1 MMRDAEKRMA
11 RKARR
16 DAGNEAVLI
25 WALLGSFASIGL
37 IIADPRRLFGGFDL
51 PQWALLGFALSALVA
66 YLWYLYAR
74 HDIERAR
81 MDYNDIMKDKKAAQ
95 HAAHIA
101 TLKQPNS

>member
-1 MMRDAEKRMA
+1 MRDAEKRLA

-37 IIADPRRLFGGFDL
+37 IIADPRRLFGGFGL
-51 PQWALLGFALSALVA
+51 PQWALLGFTLSAIVS

-74 HDIERAR
+74 KDIAQAQ
-81 MDYNDIMKDKKAAQ
+81 MDYNDIMKDKKAAMREE
-95 HAAHIA
+95 HLK
-101 TLKQPNS
+101 TLKQRNL

>member
-1 MMRDAEKRMA
+1 MRDAEKRMA

-25 WALLGSFASIGL
+25 WALLGSFASIAL
-37 IIADPRRLFGGFDL
+37 IIADPRRLFGGFGL
-51 PQWALLGFALSALVA
+51 PQWALLGFALAAIVA

-74 HDIERAR
+74 KDIQQAQ

-95 HAAHIA
+95 REAHLT
-101 TLKQPNS
+101 TLKQRNS